1 MMRGKSQGLIFQGR
15 KNSFRAD
22 GMAEKPNSGRFI
34 KKTEAGQKA
43 RLEFFNAA
51 GGN

>member
-1 MMRGKSQGLIFQGR
+1 MV
-15 KNSFRAD
+15 
-22 GMAEKPNSGRFI
+22 EKPNSSRFI

-43 RLEFFNAA
+43 RLGFFNAA